1 MADDAAEPSWKGR
14 RLGQRGQRLPGG
26 DEGLLNHV
34 LRLLEITHQRQRR
47 AERELLE
54 TPRQFDERLGVAA
67 ARQPHQL
74 LVFHDHALS
83 PSRCQ
88 DWLSTFRGTGYFF
101 SRDRPLPSHRSPVSQ
116 IKDMKKAPGLATGA
130 LAFPFVAGASL
141 LSAAVPSPQPAPVKR
156 PKATGAV

>member
-1 MADDAAEPSWKGR
+1 MMADDAAEPSWKGR

-26 DEGLLNHV
+26 DEGLLNYV

-54 TPRQFDERLGVAA
+54 TPRQFDERLDVAA
-67 ARQPHQL
+67 AGLPHQL

-88 DWLSTFRGTGYFF
+88 DWPSTFKGTGYFF
-101 SRDRPLPSHRSPVSQ
+101 ARPPRFP
-116 IKDMKKAPGLATGA
+116 AT
-130 LAFPFVAGASL
+130 
-141 LSAAVPSPQPAPVKR
+141 
-156 PKATGAV
+156 